1 MSTPD
6 ELADF
11 VNTALARGV
20 PREQIEA
27 ALRKAGWTTA
37 QTRAALA
44 SFAESD
50 FSIPVPRPRPYVDAR
65 DAFLYL
71 VLFST
76 LYTSAYYL
84 GSLLF
89 DIINAAFPDPA
100 DRAELMT
107 HRRISI
113 RWSISW
119 LIVAFPVFLY
129 MSRLVSRDL
138 AADPNKRNSKVRRWL
153 TYITL
158 FIAAGALIG
167 DVVTLVYNGLAGE
180 ITTRFLLKVLVV
192 ALIAGTAFWYYLT
205 DIRRDE

>member
-27 ALRKAGWTTA
+27 ALRQAGWTTA

-89 DIINAAFPDPA
+89 DIINASFPDPA

-138 AADPNKRNSKVRRWL
+138 AADPNTRNSKVRRWL

-180 ITTRFLLKVLVV
+180 LTTRFLLKVLVV